1 MSGHDAEYFRQR
13 RRAQKIPEREPF
25 SAPKYIKRGLEL
37 KGPEQL
43 PWPRDLFGNYT
54 SIAELMA
61 EAAELSGPGECR
73 DGVCPC
79 GCRGSTGTTCPRDHT

>member
-13 RRAQKIPEREPF
+13 RRAQKTLGRGTFPTTKF
-25 SAPKYIKRGLEL
+25 IKRGLEL

-43 PWPRDLFGNYT
+43 PWPRDLFGNYA

-73 DGVCPC
+73 DGVARE
-79 GCRGSTGTTCPRDHT
+79 GGSCV